1 VLREYCVNVPV
12 EGYASIRVIANNE
25 YDAELKALEKDISL
39 NNVVE
44 LFARHKILKK
54 NDFNFPSNN
63 TNGRCTVAAEID
75 SDNMEVR
82 CELVEYMEYINAV
95 DREL

>member
-1 VLREYCVNVPV
+1 MLREYCVNVPV
-12 EGYASIRVIANNE
+12 EGYASVHVMAKDE
-25 YDAELKALEKDISL
+25 YDAKLKALEKDISL

-44 LFARHKILKK
+44 IFARDKMYRG
-54 NDFNFPSNN
+54 NDFNYSNNN
-63 TNGRCTVAAEID
+63 TNGRCTMAAEID